1 MGRKL
6 IKIWLKKYRRPLTC
20 LRFLLIY
27 WIFLLIAKHSSV
39 FNTGMVP
46 EDKWTVLVVSIVVIF
61 RFLCIAFVPGILVLW
76 IFELFSRKR
85 TVERVQGT

>member
-1 MGRKL
+1 MERKQ
-6 IKIWLKKYRRPLTC
+6 IKIWLKKYKRPLTS

-27 WIFLLIAKHSSV
+27 WIFLLIAKYSSV
-39 FNTGMVP
+39 FKTGMVP

-76 IFELFSRKR
+76 IFELLSSKKDCQ
-85 TVERVQGT
+85 TSL